1 MVSVRLKNITKR
13 FGKTIAVNNV
23 SFEVKDKEF
32 FTLLGPSG
40 CGKTTTLRIIAG
52 LLEPDSGEVYFD
64 DRLMNKV
71 PPEKRNV
78 TMVFQN
84 FALFPHMNVYD
95 NIAFGLKM
103 RGWSKADI
111 DKRVKEV
118 IRMLHLEGLEH
129 KYPHQLSGG
138 QQQRVGLARALAPQP
153 DVILFDEPLSNLD
166 ANLREQIRFE
176 LRDLVKRVGITAIYV
191 THDQAEAL
199 VVSDRIAIMRAGK
212 IVQIGTPVEVY
223 ERPNSV
229 FVANFLGIA
238 SLIPGKVVEQDE
250 KGYYVLET
258 REGLTIKARH
268 SYVKPGEEGLIV
280 IRPEHVIIH
289 KIKEASA
296 LSKESILEGSVEKIT
311 FLGSTIDLRVRIGE
325 SIVRTFIKTGEIDVG
340 EKEKVLVEYL
350 PQKLVIIPPE
360 R

>member
-1 MVSVRLKNITKR
+1 MVSVKLKNITKR

-23 SFEVKDKEF
+23 SFEVKHKEF

-64 DRLMNKV
+64 NRLMNKV

-223 ERPNSV
+223 EKPNSV

-238 SLIPGKVVEQDE
+238 SLVPGKVVEQDE
-250 KGYYVLET
+250 NGYYVLET
-258 REGLTIKARH
+258 REGFVIKAKY
-268 SYVKPGEEGLIV
+268 SYVKPGEQGLVV
-280 IRPEHVIIH
+280 IRPEHIIIH
-289 KIKEASA
+289 KIKEAGAPSR
-296 LSKESILEGSVEKIT
+296 ENVLEGSVEKMT

-350 PQKLVIIPPE
+350 PHKLVIIPPE
-360 R
+360 K